1 MIPHL
6 LAVCFGVFFLN
17 GAVQDSDPPLL
28 PLPWSVALAASNSV
42 RRHYAYHC
50 ARRYAYHLQV
60 TPNVNYVNN
69 KRINKQ
75 TVNLEIIENAEMHIE
90 VLDRATQKGIKVPK
104 TNKVITI

>member
-1 MIPHL
+1 M
-6 LAVCFGVFFLN
+6 
-17 GAVQDSDPPLL
+17 
-28 PLPWSVALAASNSV
+28 
-42 RRHYAYHC
+42 
-50 ARRYAYHLQV
+50 
-60 TPNVNYVNN
+60 NYVNN